1 MEFGARPVY
10 DGQSAPVPDTLR
22 LAWFERSSAEGSSV
36 AERGLV
42 AVGDVELVEHGE
54 LDGDL
59 GEVVEGGGGLLDR
72 VREGE
77 GLVYNGEGDYEY

>member
-1 MEFGARPVY
+1 MDFGARPVY

-42 AVGDVELVEHGE
+42 
-54 LDGDL
+54 
-59 GEVVEGGGGLLDR
+59 EGGGGLLDR